1 MRTKRENIAGMSVEE
16 AKARIARGESRSD
29 FVAAGQL
36 SDADIRRQAA
46 EDAEERDWDW
56 ARASLETPRPKV
68 DVHIKLD
75 ADVVAFFKREGAG
88 YQTRINA
95 ALKAFMKHADKKTA

>member
-1 MRTKRENIAGMSVEE
+1 MTKPENTVVMSVEE
-16 AKARIARGESRSD
+16 AKAKIMRGESRSD
-29 FVAAGQL
+29 FAAADKL
-36 SDADIRRQAA
+36 SDEDIRRQAA
-46 EDAEERDWDW
+46 ADPDERDWDW

-75 ADVVAFFKREGAG
+75 ADVVEFFKREGAG

-95 ALKAFMKHADKKTA
+95 ALKAYVEHVEKKRA